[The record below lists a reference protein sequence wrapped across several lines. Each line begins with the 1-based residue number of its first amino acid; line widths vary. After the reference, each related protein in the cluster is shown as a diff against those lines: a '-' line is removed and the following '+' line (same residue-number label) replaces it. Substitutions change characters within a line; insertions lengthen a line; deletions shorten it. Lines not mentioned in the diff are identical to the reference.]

1 MTTYG
6 CGHPCFNQ
14 FPFLVYL
21 MVPKMRPSSPAKNPS
36 NHLHDNHE
44 TVINCT
50 STNKS
55 NSAPACNGVII
66 NKEDVEMDGNEL
78 ELDRGESLLFDYP
91 EETRRAFFNLAIK
104 FLVAKVMLFS

>member
-1 MTTYG
+1 MDVVILL
-6 CGHPCFNQ
+6 FFQ
-14 FPFLVYL
+14 LLFLVYL

-36 NHLHDNHE
+36 NHLHENHE

-66 NKEDVEMDGNEL
+66 NKEDVEMDDNEL

-104 FLVAKVMLFS
+104 FLVAKVIFFSGF